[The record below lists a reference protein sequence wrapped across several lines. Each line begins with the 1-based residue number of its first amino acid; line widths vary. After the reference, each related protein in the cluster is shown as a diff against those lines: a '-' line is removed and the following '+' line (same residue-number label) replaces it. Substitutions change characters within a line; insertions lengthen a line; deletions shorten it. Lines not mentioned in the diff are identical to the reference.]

1 MPPMSYCKTL
11 FLIIFLSVTAACSN
25 SVKVEPGVSLEL
37 AEHRK
42 ATISDI
48 NYNLTFRIPE
58 SQDQPISAS
67 EVITLTLSDN
77 SQPLQL
83 DFRESGDNIAQVTAN
98 GNDEYD
104 FESEHIIIPSSSL
117 VVGEN
122 TIEIE
127 FTAGETSLNR
137 NPDYLYTLFVPD
149 RARTAFPVFDQPSLK
164 ATYELTLAIPNE
176 WEAIS
181 NAPLSNTT
189 EEENHKELQFAKSDL
204 ISTYLFSFVAGKFE
218 KVTRTIDG
226 REMNMLHRE
235 TDEER
240 VARNLDAI
248 FELHGASLSWLEEYS
263 GIDYPFQKFD
273 FALIPSF
280 QYGGMEHVG
289 AIQYRAGSL
298 FLNESP
304 SQTQLLGRASLIA
317 HETAH
322 MWFGD
327 LVTMDWFNDVWT
339 KEVFA
344 NFMAAK
350 IVNPSFPD
358 INHELNFLVR
368 HYPASYGV
376 DRTEGA
382 NPIRQEL
389 PNLNEAGTMYG
400 AIIYNKAPVMMKQ
413 LELLIGE
420 DAFREGIR
428 EYLTTFSHS
437 NATWPDL
444 VDILDKKSDED
455 IKTWSQVWVNTPGR
469 PHFSVE
475 SSSII
480 QNDPAKTNRVWPQTF
495 DLFFTKATV
504 SYSQTVNSTSKGT
517 EYEPDPDFEYST
529 LFNSNG
535 YGYGLFPVNLQMLN
549 SWNELDE
556 TSKGSLLISLYENM
570 LEGNDVAPS
579 EYIQHLKDIAITEQ
593 NQLIL
598 NLALGQ
604 INRIYWSFLTP
615 GQRNLITPDFEQAFW
630 KAMMDTEQGSKKR
643 IYFNAYRNIALSPD
657 ELEKIKRIW
666 SEDVKID
673 GLPLSENDFIGI
685 ATNLA
690 IKLPEESDTIVST
703 QLDRIQ
709 NADRKRRFEWLIPT
723 LSNNTNVRDE
733 FFQSLK
739 DEKNREIE
747 SWVGGALGILHHPLR
762 AAESEKYILESL
774 ELVEEIQRTGDI
786 FFPSRWLGG
795 TLGNH
800 TSPTAVKTVREFL
813 EERPDYNKQ
822 LRMKILQ
829 SADMLFRADRILN
842 ATN

>member
-1 MPPMSYCKTL
+1 MTYLKTL
-11 FLIIFLSVTAACSN
+11 FIFLLSITMLSCAN
-25 SVKVEPGVSLEL
+25 QQVKVEPGISIEL
-37 AEHRK
+37 AEYRK

-48 NYNLTFRIPE
+48 NYNLTFNIPGE
-58 SQDQPISAS
+58 QDQPIKGS
-67 EVITLTLSDN
+67 EIITLTLSDV

-83 DFRESGDNIAQVTAN
+83 DFRESPDKITSVSTN
-98 GNDEYD
+98 GKDGYD
-104 FESEHIIIPSSSL
+104 FEQEHVIISSEHLI
-117 VVGEN
+117 VGEN

-164 ATYELTLAIPNE
+164 ATYELTLIVPE
-176 WEAIS
+176 SWEAMA
-181 NAPLSNTT
+181 NAPLSNT
-189 EEENHKELQFAKSDL
+189 NINDGIKELRYAKSDL

-218 KVTRTIDG
+218 RVTRTIDG
-226 REMNMLHRE
+226 REMSMLHRE
-235 TDEER
+235 TDEEK
-240 VARNLDAI
+240 VERNLDDI
-248 FELHGASLSWLEEYS
+248 FQLHATSLEWLEEYS

-273 FALIPSF
+273 FVLIPSF

-289 AIQYRAGSL
+289 AIQYRASSL
-298 FLNESP
+298 FLDKSP
-304 SQTQLLGRASLIA
+304 SQSQLLGRASLIA

-350 IVNPSFPD
+350 IMNPSFPD
-358 INHELNFLVR
+358 VNHDLNFLVR
-368 HYPASYGV
+368 HYPSSYSV

-400 AIIYNKAPVMMKQ
+400 AIIYNKAPIMMRQ
-413 LELLIGE
+413 LESLIGE
-420 DAFREGIR
+420 DAFREGMR
-428 EYLTTFSHS
+428 EYLTTYSFK

-444 VDILDKKSDED
+444 IDILDKRSDENLAQ
-455 IKTWSQVWVNTPGR
+455 WSHVWVNTPGR
-469 PHFSVE
+469 PHFSTLATNLV
-475 SSSII
+475 
-480 QNDPAKTNRVWPQTF
+480 QNDPSGENRVWPQEF
-495 DLFFTKATV
+495 DLSFDKETV
-504 SYSQTVNSTSKGT
+504 SYSQTVNSTNKET
-517 EYEPDPDFEYST
+517 TYEPENDPTYKV

-535 YGYGLFPVNLQMLN
+535 YGYGLFPIDDGVLVN
-549 SWNELDE
+549 WDKLDE
-556 TSKGSLLISLYENM
+556 IKRGTLLITLYENM
-570 LEGNDVAPS
+570 LEGNAVKPS
-579 EYIQHLKDIAITEQ
+579 DYIQTLQDIVTTEE
-593 NQLIL
+593 NQLVL

-604 INRIYWSFLTP
+604 LNRVYWSFLTP
-615 GQRNLITPDFEQAFW
+615 SERNLITPELEEKLWEAVRNESQ
-630 KAMMDTEQGSKKR
+630 SSRKK
-643 IYFNAYRNIALSPD
+643 IYFNSYRNIGQSPEALD
-657 ELEKIKRIW
+657 RLERIW
-666 SEDVKID
+666 SRKMVVE
-673 GLPLSENDFIGI
+673 GLILSENDFIGL

-690 IKLPEESDTIVST
+690 IKKPEQSDEIVST
-703 QLDRIQ
+703 QLEKIK
-709 NADRKRRFEWLIPT
+709 NADRKRRFEWIKPT
-723 LSNNTNVRDE
+723 LSNDSKVRDE

-762 AAESEKYILESL
+762 TAESEKYILESL

-800 TSPTAVKTVREFL
+800 TSPTAKKIVRDFL